1 VTGGNELGRL
11 DDFGTMTAGYEFM
24 SFDDLH
30 PVLLVRMSVILPDTT
45 TLRVAG
51 TIVNP

>member
-1 VTGGNELGRL
+1 VTGGNELTRL
-11 DDFGTMTAGYEFM
+11 DDLGTMTAGHEFM

-30 PVLLVRMSVILPDTT
+30 PVLQVRMNVRLPDSTT
-45 TLRVAG
+45 IRVAG